1 MIILECM
8 DDLAYNSRL
17 GYALVEDDNNG
28 YVEDYDCLDLE
39 LGHVPGYSEEHESIC
54 LPNNAQVD

>member
-1 MIILECM
+1 M
-8 DDLAYNSRL
+8 DDLAYNSKL
-17 GYALVEDDNNG
+17 GYALIEDDNNG
-28 YVEDYDCLDLE
+28 YVEEYDCLDLE